1 MRNCEEFNII
11 NLLVYYVFFISYNKI
26 ISSGGE
32 TTVAIATGCPWPV
45 AMPASGITEEEGALG
60 NIWCGGGGE
69 SCGLLSLFDRDIIF
83 ILSICR
89 MSATVVDGAFI
100 I

>member
-1 MRNCEEFNII
+1 
-11 NLLVYYVFFISYNKI
+11 
-26 ISSGGE
+26 
-32 TTVAIATGCPWPV
+32 
-45 AMPASGITEEEGALG
+45 MPASGITEEEGALG
-60 NIWCGGGGE
+60 NIWCRGGGE